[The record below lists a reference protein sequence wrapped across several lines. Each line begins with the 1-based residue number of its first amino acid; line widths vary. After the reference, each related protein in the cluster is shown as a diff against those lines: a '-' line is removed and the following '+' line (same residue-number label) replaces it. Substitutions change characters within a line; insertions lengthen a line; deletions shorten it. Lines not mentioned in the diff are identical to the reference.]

1 MDLSGNEILF
11 EAADLMTTIYSVIH
25 ICGFTRNGKTP
36 DIKWATENDI
46 LETREILE
54 DKAQGSHKGAI
65 TINLNRFTGQ
75 SNPLQT
81 SINRFSS

>member
-25 ICGFTRNGKTP
+25 ICGFTRNGTTP
-36 DIKWATENDI
+36 DIKWATEKDL
-46 LETREILE
+46 LETMEYWRIRPSVPIKERKKSQQIY
-54 DKAQGSHKGAI
+54 
-65 TINLNRFTGQ
+65 GQ

-81 SINRFSS
+81 SINQFSS